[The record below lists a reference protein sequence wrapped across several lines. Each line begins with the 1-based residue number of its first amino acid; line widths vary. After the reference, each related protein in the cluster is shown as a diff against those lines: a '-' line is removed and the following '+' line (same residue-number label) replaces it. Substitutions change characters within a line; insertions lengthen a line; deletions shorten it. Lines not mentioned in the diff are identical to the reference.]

1 MAESLRPIDMNDN
14 EPPSTEKRP
23 GRPSFWEM
31 IFWWTRKPLASA
43 RAVILASLLHLILMW
58 SVLSEL
64 FSQAIRVVMGL
75 ENKDPNSWMIICGL
89 YADLPKELIIATKE
103 ERRARIYFR
112 S

>member
-1 MAESLRPIDMNDN
+1 
-14 EPPSTEKRP
+14 
-23 GRPSFWEM
+23 
-31 IFWWTRKPLASA
+31 
-43 RAVILASLLHLILMW
+43 MW

-75 ENKDPNSWMIICGL
+75 KNKDPNSWMIICGL

-103 ERRARIYFR
+103 EKRARIYFR

>member
-1 MAESLRPIDMNDN
+1 MAESLKPIDMSDN

-23 GRPSFWEM
+23 GRPPFWEM
-31 IFWWTRKPLASA
+31 FFGGLENLLCLPERLFW
-43 RAVILASLLHLILMW
+43 LLCYHLILMW

-75 ENKDPNSWMIICGL
+75 KNKDPNSWMIICGL

-103 ERRARIYFR
+103 EKRARIYFR

>member
-1 MAESLRPIDMNDN
+1 V
-14 EPPSTEKRP
+14 
-23 GRPSFWEM
+23 
-31 IFWWTRKPLASA
+31 SA
-43 RAVILASLLHLILMW
+43 RAVILASLLSSDFDV

-75 ENKDPNSWMIICGL
+75 KNKDPNSWMIICGL

-103 ERRARIYFR
+103 EKRARIYFR

>member
-1 MAESLRPIDMNDN
+1 MGDV
-14 EPPSTEKRP
+14 
-23 GRPSFWEM
+23 
-31 IFWWTRKPLASA
+31 FWWTRKPLVSA
-43 RAVILASLLHLILMW
+43 RAVILASLLSSDFDV

-75 ENKDPNSWMIICGL
+75 KNKDPNSWMIICGL

-103 ERRARIYFR
+103 EKRARIYFR